1 MDSKIKYSERSLA
14 ILLAFLPVLSIGAS
28 YGWGDN
34 HSTYLIEGLKMAHPE
49 MWLNDWW
56 VNETIHYHTFFS
68 YFVSLLE
75 TAGILTPAIAL
86 ANVLVVFGSFY
97 LVYLIIREA
106 IRDNALQTFAAVIL
120 LFVFLHA
127 TKSVALTFFFI
138 DSFQPSSF
146 GVLGYLLG
154 MYFFIRGRYLYSGLS
169 VGIFSLFHAN
179 FLLLAF
185 PLFGLAQLLIRE
197 DDFIKRCLGQFTP
210 LVVSFLLLL
219 PSIVSTLD
227 PSVPKEFTVEALNII
242 FTIRSPWHY
251 DFSFFW
257 TQFIPFFG
265 WLLLGTAALYFCL
278 RETVVSGRF
287 ASLFWA
293 LVLIMVAAFIEAWL
307 VGSDFFARLFIWRLA
322 PFALLFS
329 MILLIAAVFASTWL
343 EKSNALASRLFFAL
357 FILGG
362 LAVIVAEASLA
373 MNFPEERAY
382 VYAYMP
388 VVLLI
393 FWVINF
399 FRMQMKKPFSPGKG
413 FNAAR
418 VVLVL
423 AIPLGLV
430 LFQGPPVFDPCRFT
444 YLDKP
449 CHANEN
455 DLFRNVRNLTD
466 ENALFITP
474 PDLVVF
480 RLFTRR
486 AVVASWNEVPFT
498 PNETLEWYQRMSDIV
513 GLEKITTWR
522 EVKNAYQNQ
531 AAANLIRLRQKYRV
545 NFAVF
550 RKEAP
555 FNQEIRETFGP
566 PVFENE
572 EFYLFSLDPQ
582 PTNNE

>member
-1 MDSKIKYSERSLA
+1 M
-14 ILLAFLPVLSIGAS
+14 
-28 YGWGDN
+28 
-34 HSTYLIEGLKMAHPE
+34 
-49 MWLNDWW
+49 
-56 VNETIHYHTFFS
+56 
-68 YFVSLLE
+68 
-75 TAGILTPAIAL
+75 
-86 ANVLVVFGSFY
+86 VVQ
-97 LVYLIIREA
+97 A
-106 IRDNALQTFAAVIL
+106 
-120 LFVFLHA
+120 
-127 TKSVALTFFFI
+127 
-138 DSFQPSSF
+138 
-146 GVLGYLLG
+146 
-154 MYFFIRGRYLYSGLS
+154 
-169 VGIFSLFHAN
+169 
-179 FLLLAF
+179 
-185 PLFGLAQLLIRE
+185 
-197 DDFIKRCLGQFTP
+197 
-210 LVVSFLLLL
+210 
-219 PSIVSTLD
+219 
-227 PSVPKEFTVEALNII
+227 SVPKEVTVEALNII

-257 TQFIPFFG
+257 AQFIPFFG

-430 LFQGPPVFDPCRFT
+430 LFQGPPVFDPCRLPIWT
-444 YLDKP
+444 S
-449 CHANEN
+449 H
-455 DLFRNVRNLTD
+455 V
-466 ENALFITP
+466 
-474 PDLVVF
+474 
-480 RLFTRR
+480 
-486 AVVASWNEVPFT
+486 
-498 PNETLEWYQRMSDIV
+498 TLM
-513 GLEKITTWR
+513 KTTCSR
-522 EVKNAYQNQ
+522 TSAILLMKM
-531 AAANLIRLRQKYRV
+531 LCL
-545 NFAVF
+545 
-550 RKEAP
+550 
-555 FNQEIRETFGP
+555 
-566 PVFENE
+566 
-572 EFYLFSLDPQ
+572 
-582 PTNNE
+582 